1 MRFQLILDPADT
13 IGHFQNSRALAELL
27 HGMALEKT
35 FKQNPVKPTFK
46 HYSLSGAT
54 RIDRLYM
61 SQELMA
67 KEEVAE
73 ILQPAFTDH
82 NALVLRLAADTPIVQ
97 RGRGRRMMKPILIEE
112 GRIKGKIQQNLA
124 IWKLTDDNT
133 RVRLRGGSAMLK
145 KKKFDTS

>member
-1 MRFQLILDPADT
+1 
-13 IGHFQNSRALAELL
+13 
-27 HGMALEKT
+27 
-35 FKQNPVKPTFK
+35 
-46 HYSLSGAT
+46 
-54 RIDRLYM
+54 M